1 MSEIQVFNNPEF
13 GQLRTVMID
22 NVPWAVGKDVA
33 DALGYQNGSRDVT
46 RHVDAE
52 DRMKYQNGTAPILD
66 SMGRVQTPIIINESG
81 LYSLILSSKLPSAK
95 RFKRWVTS
103 EVLPAIRATG
113 AYTAPEKPVLPQ
125 RTVTMDDYLRAA
137 QIVAVCKSE
146 RLPYVMGLLA
156 KGGITMPEYEPTAD
170 TKNGLEAARLI
181 NKAYNEY
188 GMSLS
193 EIGRLTGIH
202 KQQISRIRSG
212 QSIPK
217 EPRASLIIQTIK
229 SEIPEIE

>member
-1 MSEIQVFNNPEF
+1 MNELTTFTNEEF
-13 GQLRTVMID
+13 GTIRTIQI
-22 NVPWAVGKDVA
+22 NGEPYFSGKDVA
-33 DALGYQNGSRDVT
+33 ASLGYKNPQGAIRN
-46 RHVDAE
+46 HVDEE
-52 DRMKYQNGTAPILD
+52 DRTVSKSLTVNGTAL
-66 SMGRVQTPIIINESG
+66 TIINESG

-113 AYTAPEKPVLPQ
+113 AYTAPEKPALPQ
-125 RTVTMDDYLRAA
+125 RSVTMDDYLRAA

>member
-1 MSEIQVFNNPEF
+1 MNEIQVFNNPEF

-33 DALGYQNGSRDVT
+33 DALGYANSRKALSD
-46 RHVDAE
+46 HVDDE
-52 DRMKYQNGTAPILD
+52 DRNTVTIRDGIGNPN
-66 SMGRVQTPIIINESG
+66 RVVINESG

-113 AYTAPEKPVLPQ
+113 SYIVSEKPALPQ
-125 RTVTMDDYLRAA
+125 RSVTMDDYLRAA

-202 KQQISRIRSG
+202 KQQICRIRSG

>member
-1 MSEIQVFNNPEF
+1 MNEIQVFNNPEF

-33 DALGYQNGSRDVT
+33 DALGYTNSRDAIKN
-46 RHVDAE
+46 HVDSDDKNTVAIH
-52 DRMKYQNGTAPILD
+52 DGIGNPN
-66 SMGRVQTPIIINESG
+66 RVVINESG

-113 AYTAPEKPVLPQ
+113 SYTALEKPALPQ
-125 RTVTMDDYLRAA
+125 RSVTMDDYIRAA

-156 KGGITMPEYEPTAD
+156 KGGITMPEYEPSAE

>member
-1 MSEIQVFNNPEF
+1 MNEIQVFNNPEF

-33 DALGYQNGSRDVT
+33 DALGYTNSRKALSD
-46 RHVDAE
+46 HVDDE
-52 DRMKYQNGTAPILD
+52 DRNTVTIRDGIGNPN
-66 SMGRVQTPIIINESG
+66 RVVINESG

-113 AYTAPEKPVLPQ
+113 AYTAPEKPALPQ
-125 RTVTMDDYLRAA
+125 RSVTMDDYLRAA

-156 KGGITMPEYEPTAD
+156 KGGITIPEFEPAPDAKT
-170 TKNGLEAARLI
+170 GLEAARLI

>member
-1 MSEIQVFNNPEF
+1 MNEIQVFNNPEF

-22 NVPWAVGKDVA
+22 NIPWAVGKDVA
-33 DALGYQNGSRDVT
+33 DALGYTNSRKALSD
-46 RHVDAE
+46 HVDEE
-52 DRMKYQNGTAPILD
+52 DRNTVTIRDGIGNPN
-66 SMGRVQTPIIINESG
+66 RVVINESG

-113 AYTAPEKPVLPQ
+113 AYTTPEKPALPQ
-125 RTVTMDDYLRAA
+125 RSVTMDDYIRAA

-156 KGGITMPEYEPTAD
+156 KGGITMPEFEPSAE
-170 TKNGLEAARLI
+170 TKNGIEAARLI
-181 NKAYNEY
+181 NVAYNEY
-188 GMSLS
+188 GMSLTR
-193 EIGRLTGIH
+193 IGKLTGLH
-202 KQQISRIRSG
+202 TQQICRIRSG